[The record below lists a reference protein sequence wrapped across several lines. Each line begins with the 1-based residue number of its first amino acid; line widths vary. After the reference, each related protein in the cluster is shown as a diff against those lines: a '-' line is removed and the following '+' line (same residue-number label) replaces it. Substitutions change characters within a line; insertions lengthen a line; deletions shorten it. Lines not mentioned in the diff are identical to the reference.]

1 MTTPTDERRPDP
13 ADLPVLRRRPTTGTT
28 PHAALLGLVPQLPD
42 PSDHSPMLET
52 VPDTVDY
59 RQVIVLRRRVSEE
72 LNRRVDDQV
81 NRAAAQRGLDPRRD
95 RELLELSAEEEQEL
109 TREVILEVIDAADAD
124 STNRGDGA
132 FPLPYRQVLAKTLY
146 DAIHGLGPLQ
156 PLLDDPT
163 IQNIVIASGYDRM
176 FIYRD
181 DGSIEK
187 IPPVF
192 ASNEDLLAYLAS
204 LAAKG
209 QGGNARPFSPA
220 VPELHVRLQDGS
232 RLAAV
237 NWVSPAPSV
246 VIRCH
251 RLKTATIEGLVERD
265 MMTPVLGSFLAAG
278 MKARLNFIIS
288 GDQGAGKTT
297 LARGMCSVIP
307 PWESIGVIETNAELF
322 LDEFPDRHWIVH
334 AWEER
339 KGMGEIGA
347 DGIEAGSYSL
357 ARALETSQRFQL
369 VRTIV
374 GEVRGPEI
382 WTLIKS
388 MESGGGGLCTTHS
401 LTASRTIDKLV
412 TCAMEA
418 GSHITAELAYMKLA
432 QVIDVVV
439 HIGVERIP
447 TGDGRWRLEH
457 WVDEVLHVTRGEDA
471 TTRISMTP
479 IFKTLP
485 GTRVAVPHTLPDDL
499 RFLADYGFDIDTFT
513 LSTLEES

>member
-1 MTTPTDERRPDP
+1 M
-13 ADLPVLRRRPTTGTT
+13 
-28 PHAALLGLVPQLPD
+28 LG
-42 PSDHSPMLET
+42 H
-52 VPDTVDY
+52 
-59 RQVIVLRRRVSEE
+59 
-72 LNRRVDDQV
+72 
-81 NRAAAQRGLDPRRD
+81 
-95 RELLELSAEEEQEL
+95 
-109 TREVILEVIDAADAD
+109 
-124 STNRGDGA
+124 
-132 FPLPYRQVLAKTLY
+132 
-146 DAIHGLGPLQ
+146 
-156 PLLDDPT
+156 
-163 IQNIVIASGYDRM
+163 
-176 FIYRD
+176 
-181 DGSIEK
+181 
-187 IPPVF
+187 
-192 ASNEDLLAYLAS
+192 
-204 LAAKG
+204 
-209 QGGNARPFSPA
+209 PA
-220 VPELHVRLQDGS
+220 VG
-232 RLAAV
+232 
-237 NWVSPAPSV
+237 
-246 VIRCH
+246 IH
-251 RLKTATIEGLVERD
+251 R
-265 MMTPVLGSFLAAG
+265 
-278 MKARLNFIIS
+278 
-288 GDQGAGKTT
+288 
-297 LARGMCSVIP
+297 
-307 PWESIGVIETNAELF
+307 VIETNAELF

-339 KGMGEIGA
+339 KGMGEIGV